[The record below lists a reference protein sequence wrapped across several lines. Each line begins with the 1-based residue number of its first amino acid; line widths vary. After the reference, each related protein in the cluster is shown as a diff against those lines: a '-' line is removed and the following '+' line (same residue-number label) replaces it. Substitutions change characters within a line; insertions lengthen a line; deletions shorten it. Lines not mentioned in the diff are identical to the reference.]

1 MFALFI
7 FSLIFITLAFW
18 WVERKFNFFYEIK
31 KWFENTSKDL
41 KQKTKLKI
49 DIFKIIILVIIS
61 GLITYLCFFLVK
73 NLYLPYFE
81 QILDVSREGFV
92 LKPLG
97 QDSSGLISNWF
108 VFSNLINDSLTF
120 TENDYSSRIGDW
132 GTFGDFIGGTLNPI
146 LTFLSICLIL
156 YTVFQNKKS
165 LDINSEELA
174 LSRKAQQDTA
184 NAQILIQQTQSLQ
197 QFDSFFFSLLNQ
209 IKNYESDM
217 QKLESLDE
225 IYESIF
231 IKTHDAN
238 FNSVN
243 ALDKKYE
250 LNSYFLSI
258 FEIIRNIYERIVE
271 NEKIENKEKIA
282 NDYIMILK
290 AMMPFKLQQ
299 ILMLKIHNSKEYR
312 KYFIYFKFFE
322 NTPFYMLDR
331 DDGRLSPI
339 AISLIFNFKNLKL
352 EGGCINGLD
361 AFGASVFLRE
371 IERSGIFHGFF
382 NYYNFME
389 ILLNGNGLI
398 RNLFRAKKISVIF
411 DWGDAESRELTIE
424 TEGLGVKI
432 IFRRQ
437 TSKVFESNVFY
448 KDVEVYSEY
457 YLIRVG
463 QYLIKAEFRSSIIK
477 FYILFLPNNEYK
489 EMKSL
494 DIAG

>member
-1 MFALFI
+1 MTCKAKCI
-7 FSLIFITLAFW
+7 IKWIIYSLIGGATLYGIYRLIKDIYW
-18 WVERKFNFFYEIK
+18 KFYREVSLAEDSG
-31 KWFENTSKDL
+31 FEFVSEHSLT
-41 KQKTKLKI
+41 
-49 DIFKIIILVIIS
+49 FPYIS
-61 GLITYLCFFLVK
+61 NDY
-73 NLYLPYFE
+73 
-81 QILDVSREGFV
+81 
-92 LKPLG
+92 
-97 QDSSGLISNWF
+97 ISNW
-108 VFSNLINDSLTF
+108 
-120 TENDYSSRIGDW
+120 GA
-132 GTFGDFIGGTLNPI
+132 FGDFVGGTLNPL
-146 LTFLSICLIL
+146 LTFISICLLL
-156 YTVFQNKKS
+156 YTLYQNKKS
-165 LDINSEELA
+165 LDFNSEELA

-217 QKLESLDE
+217 QKRESLDK

-231 IKTHDAN
+231 IKIHDAN

-258 FEIIRNIYERIVE
+258 FEIVRNIYERIVE

-299 ILMLKIHNSKEYR
+299 ILMLKIHNSKKYR

-352 EGGCINGLD
+352 EGGYINGLD
-361 AFGASVFLRE
+361 AFGASSFLRE
-371 IERSGIFHGFF
+371 IQRSGIFNDFF
-382 NYYNFME
+382 NCYNFME
-389 ILLNGNGLI
+389 ISLSGNGLI
-398 RNLFRAKKISVIF
+398 RNLFQDKKISVIF
-411 DWGDAESRELTIE
+411 DWNDDQARELTIKPE
-424 TEGLGVKI
+424 DSGINVV
-432 IFRRQ
+432 FRRP
-437 TSKVFESNVFY
+437 TSKIFEYKVFY
-448 KDVEVYSEY
+448 KNVEIYSQY
-457 YLIRVG
+457 YLIRIE
-463 QYLIKAEFRSSIIK
+463 QYLIKAEFENSIIK

-494 DIAG
+494 DITG